1 MPQHALRTVRFPV
14 NNPCHNFPLRT
25 PPRLVA
31 SLRGLSISVPRGFS
45 WACQT
50 PNRRSRR
57 QVLNFW
63 TDNEVAMRRFYFHL
77 RAGDELV
84 PDEEGIDLPDLS
96 AARREAIE
104 AARELLAEAI
114 KDGRAEVPEAFVIAD
129 EEGREIDTVPLAAV
143 LPENLKR

>member
-1 MPQHALRTVRFPV
+1 MRFALAVFQLTIPATLSLFG
-14 NNPCHNFPLRT
+14 
-25 PPRLVA
+25 PRLGWWPLCAA
-31 SLRGLSISVPRGFS
+31 SSFRIGVSRGFS
-45 WACQT
+45 WARRT

>member
-1 MPQHALRTVRFPV
+1 
-14 NNPCHNFPLRT
+14 
-25 PPRLVA
+25 
-31 SLRGLSISVPRGFS
+31 
-45 WACQT
+45 
-50 PNRRSRR
+50 
-57 QVLNFW
+57 
-63 TDNEVAMRRFYFHL
+63 MRRFYFHL

-114 KDGRAEVPEAFVIAD
+114 KDGRAEVAD
-129 EEGREIDTVPLAAV
+129 GEGREIDTVPLAAV